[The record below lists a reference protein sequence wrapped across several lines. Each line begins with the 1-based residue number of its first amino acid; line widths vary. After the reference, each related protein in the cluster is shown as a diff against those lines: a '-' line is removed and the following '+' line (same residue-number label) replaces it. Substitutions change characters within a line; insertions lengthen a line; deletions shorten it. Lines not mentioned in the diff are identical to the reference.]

1 MSNKRADWTLGLLMA
16 AAILL
21 IAVVLVWEV
30 LR

>member
-16 AAILL
+16 GAILL
-21 IAVVLVWEV
+21 ILAVFLSEV